1 MADKKTVVV
10 IVALAALFVV
20 VSTVIMG
27 LMAGY
32 VYYSIPAS
40 AGTCPAGPQVPAEP
54 FQKVWKQDMVFL
66 LGAGDSIT
74 EGFGATDGH
83 SYFDRLIANPAD
95 DCCDM
100 KGKTLAAVFPKFMS
114 RNIAVSKTVSTQ
126 HLEELQ
132 KFPVQP
138 ENVFGIVVITTG
150 GNDIIHNYGKS
161 KPAECAMYGATLE
174 QAKPWIENFHKRLDD
189 MVFTIMGKFPGGCE
203 IFIANIY
210 DPTDGCGSTN
220 RLFTG
225 LRRWRDGVKILAE
238 YNNAIADCDKQYR
251 RVHLVDI
258 HTPFLGH
265 GINCKKFWLKNY
277 CKDDPHYWYDSN
289 IEDPNPRGYDAIRRA
304 FLLKMAEVFSDK

>member
-10 IVALAALFVV
+10 IAVLFVLLVAVGTVIVGSLAA
-20 VSTVIMG
+20 
-27 LMAGY
+27 Y

-40 AGTCPAGPQVPAEP
+40 AGRGPAGSAVSAEP
-54 FQKVWKQDMVFL
+54 FQKVWKQDTVFL

-74 EGFGATDGH
+74 EGFGALEGY

-95 DCCDM
+95 DWPDM
-100 KGKTLAAVFPKFMS
+100 KGKTLTAVFPKFMS
-114 RNIAVSKTVSTQ
+114 RNIAVSKTVSKQ
-126 HLEELQ
+126 HLEKLQ

-138 ENVFGIVVITTG
+138 GNVFGIVVISTG

-174 QAKPWIENFHKRLDD
+174 QAKPWIENFRRRLDD
-189 MVFTIMGKFPGGCE
+189 MVFTIMEKFPGGCE

-210 DPTDGCGSTN
+210 DPTDGCGNTN
-220 RLFTG
+220 SLFTG
-225 LRRWRDGVKILAE
+225 LPGWPDGLKILAE

-258 HTPFLGH
+258 HTLFLGH

-277 CKDDPHYWYDSN
+277 CKDDPHYWYNTN

-304 FLLKMAEVFSDK
+304 FLLKMAEVFADK